1 MYYNRFQ
8 EKIFFYSLLTKN
20 KNGITKQDV
29 KDYLIQQLQDDVGL
43 DNDINDLHHFLINQ
57 DYFII
62 GYYQARK
69 WLEKESVF
77 EAIEKIREYEQFNF
91 GEVTTDFSDEE
102 KTANMLAYV
111 LADEILNENNTYQL
125 FSRMPGN
132 FNEDKRDLLVDSLE
146 NS

>member
-1 MYYNRFQ
+1 M
-8 EKIFFYSLLTKN
+8 ELL
-20 KNGITKQDV
+20 KQDV
-29 KDYLIQQLQDDVGL
+29 KNYLIQQLEDNVGL
-43 DNDINDLHHFLINQ
+43 DNDINDLHHYLINE

-77 EAIEKIREYEQFNF
+77 EAIEKIRDYEESNF
-91 GEVTTDFSDEE
+91 GEVSTDFSNEE
-102 KTANMLAYV
+102 QTANMLAYV

-125 FSRMPGN
+125 FTRFTGL
-132 FNEDKRDLLVDSLE
+132 FDEDKKELLINSLQ

>member
-1 MYYNRFQ
+1 MN
-8 EKIFFYSLLTKN
+8 ILKN
-20 KNGITKQDV
+20 DV
-29 KDYLIQQLQDDVGL
+29 KDYLIQQLNDDVGL
-43 DNDINDLHHFLINQ
+43 DNDINDLHHFLINE

-77 EAIEKIREYEQFNF
+77 EVIEKIRDYEESNF

-102 KTANMLAYV
+102 KTANMLAYI
-111 LADEILNENNTYQL
+111 LADEILNENDMYQF
-125 FSRMPGN
+125 FSRLSGN
-132 FNEDKRDLLVDSLE
+132 FDEDKRDLLVDSLE

>member
-1 MYYNRFQ
+1 MN
-8 EKIFFYSLLTKN
+8 IL
-20 KNGITKQDV
+20 KQDV
-29 KDYLIQQLQDDVGL
+29 KDYLIQQLQDDVGI
-43 DNDINDLHHFLINQ
+43 DNDINDLHHYLINQ
-57 DYFII
+57 DYFLI
-62 GYYQARK
+62 GYYNCRK

-77 EAIEKIREYEQFNF
+77 EAIEKIKDYEQSNF

-125 FSRMPGN
+125 FSRMLGN
-132 FNEDKRDLLVDSLE
+132 FDEDKRDLLVDSLE

>member
-1 MYYNRFQ
+1 M
-8 EKIFFYSLLTKN
+8 ELL
-20 KNGITKQDV
+20 KQDV
-29 KDYLIQQLQDDVGL
+29 KDYLIQQLEDNVGL
-43 DNDINDLHHFLINQ
+43 DNDINDLHHYLINE

-77 EAIEKIREYEQFNF
+77 EAIEKVRDYEESNF
-91 GEVTTDFSDEE
+91 GEVSTDFSNEE
-102 KTANMLAYV
+102 QTANMLAYV

-125 FSRMPGN
+125 FTRFTGL
-132 FNEDKRDLLVDSLE
+132 FDKDKKELLINSLQ

>member
-1 MYYNRFQ
+1 M
-8 EKIFFYSLLTKN
+8 ELL
-20 KNGITKQDV
+20 KQDV
-29 KDYLIQQLQDDVGL
+29 KDYLIQQLQDNIGL
-43 DNDINDLHHFLINQ
+43 DNDINDLHHYLINE

-102 KTANMLAYV
+102 KTANMLAYI

-125 FSRMPGN
+125 FSRMSGN
-132 FNEDKRDLLVDSLE
+132 FDEDKRDLLVNSLE

>member
-1 MYYNRFQ
+1 MN
-8 EKIFFYSLLTKN
+8 IL
-20 KNGITKQDV
+20 KQDV

-43 DNDINDLHHFLINQ
+43 DNDINDLHHYLVNE

-77 EAIEKIREYEQFNF
+77 ESIEKIKDYEKSNF

-102 KTANMLAYV
+102 KTANMLAYI

-125 FSRMPGN
+125 FSRMSGN
-132 FNEDKRDLLVDSLE
+132 FDEDKRDLLVNSLE

>member
-1 MYYNRFQ
+1 MN
-8 EKIFFYSLLTKN
+8 IL
-20 KNGITKQDV
+20 KQDV
-29 KDYLIQQLQDDVGL
+29 KDYLVQQLQDDVGL
-43 DNDINDLHHFLINQ
+43 DNDINNLHHYLINQ
-57 DYFII
+57 DYFLI
-62 GYYQARK
+62 GYYNCRK

-77 EAIEKIREYEQFNF
+77 EAIEKIKDYEQSNF

-132 FNEDKRDLLVDSLE
+132 FDEDKRDLLVDSLE

>member
-1 MYYNRFQ
+1 M
-8 EKIFFYSLLTKN
+8 ELL
-20 KNGITKQDV
+20 KQDV
-29 KDYLIQQLQDDVGL
+29 KNYLIQQLEDNVGL
-43 DNDINDLHHFLINQ
+43 DNDINDLHHYLINE

-77 EAIEKIREYEQFNF
+77 EAIEKVRDYEESNF
-91 GEVTTDFSDEE
+91 GEVSTDFSNEE
-102 KTANMLAYV
+102 QTANMLAYV

-125 FSRMPGN
+125 FSRFTGV
-132 FNEDKRDLLVDSLE
+132 FDKYKKELLINSLQ

>member
-1 MYYNRFQ
+1 MD
-8 EKIFFYSLLTKN
+8 LL
-20 KNGITKQDV
+20 KQDV
-29 KDYLIQQLQDDVGL
+29 KDYLVQQLQDDVGL
-43 DNDINDLHHFLINQ
+43 DNDINNLHHYLINQ
-57 DYFII
+57 DYFLI
-62 GYYQARK
+62 GYYNCRK

-77 EAIEKIREYEQFNF
+77 EAIEKIKDYEQSNF

-125 FSRMPGN
+125 FSRMLGN
-132 FNEDKRDLLVDSLE
+132 FDEDKRDLLVDSLE

>member
-1 MYYNRFQ
+1 M
-8 EKIFFYSLLTKN
+8 ELL
-20 KNGITKQDV
+20 KQDV
-29 KDYLIQQLQDDVGL
+29 KDYLIQQLEDNVGL
-43 DNDINDLHHFLINQ
+43 DNDINDLHHYLINQ

-77 EAIEKIREYEQFNF
+77 EAIEKVRDYEESNF
-91 GEVTTDFSDEE
+91 GEVSTDFSNEE
-102 KTANMLAYV
+102 QTANMLAYV

-125 FSRMPGN
+125 FTRFTGL
-132 FNEDKRDLLVDSLE
+132 FDKDKKELLINSLQ

>member
-1 MYYNRFQ
+1 MN
-8 EKIFFYSLLTKN
+8 IL
-20 KNGITKQDV
+20 KQDV

-77 EAIEKIREYEQFNF
+77 QAIEKIKDYEQSNF
-91 GEVTTDFSDEE
+91 GKVTTDFSDQE

-111 LADEILNENNTYQL
+111 LADEILNENNIYQL
-125 FSRMPGN
+125 FSRMSGN
-132 FNEDKRDLLVDSLE
+132 FDEDKRDLLVDSLE

>member
-1 MYYNRFQ
+1 MD
-8 EKIFFYSLLTKN
+8 LL
-20 KNGITKQDV
+20 KQDV

-43 DNDINDLHHFLINQ
+43 DNDINDLHHYLINE
-57 DYFII
+57 DYFLI
-62 GYYQARK
+62 GYYNCRK

-77 EAIEKIREYEQFNF
+77 EAIEKIKEYEQFNF

-125 FSRMPGN
+125 FSRMLGN
-132 FNEDKRDLLVDSLE
+132 FDEDKRDLLVDSLE

>member
-1 MYYNRFQ
+1 MN
-8 EKIFFYSLLTKN
+8 IL
-20 KNGITKQDV
+20 KQDV

-43 DNDINDLHHFLINQ
+43 DNDINDLHHYLINE

-77 EAIEKIREYEQFNF
+77 EAIEKIREYEESNF
-91 GEVTTDFSDEE
+91 GEVTTDFSNEE

>member
-1 MYYNRFQ
+1 MD
-8 EKIFFYSLLTKN
+8 LL
-20 KNGITKQDV
+20 KQDV
-29 KDYLIQQLQDDVGL
+29 KDYLVQQLQDDVGL
-43 DNDINDLHHFLINQ
+43 DNDINDLHHSLINQ

-77 EAIEKIREYEQFNF
+77 EAIEKIKDYEQSNF
-91 GEVTTDFSDEE
+91 GEITTDFSDEE

-111 LADEILNENNTYQL
+111 LAYEILNENNTYQL

>member
-1 MYYNRFQ
+1 MN
-8 EKIFFYSLLTKN
+8 IL
-20 KNGITKQDV
+20 KQDV

-43 DNDINDLHHFLINQ
+43 DNDINDLHHYLINE

-77 EAIEKIREYEQFNF
+77 ESIEKIKDYEKSNF

-102 KTANMLAYV
+102 KTANMLAYI

-125 FSRMPGN
+125 FSRMSGN
-132 FNEDKRDLLVDSLE
+132 FDEDKRDLLVNSLE

>member
-1 MYYNRFQ
+1 MN
-8 EKIFFYSLLTKN
+8 IL
-20 KNGITKQDV
+20 KQDV

-43 DNDINDLHHFLINQ
+43 DNDINDLHHYLINEH
-57 DYFII
+57 YFLI
-62 GYYQARK
+62 GYYNCKK

-77 EAIEKIREYEQFNF
+77 EAIEKIKEYEQFNF

-125 FSRMPGN
+125 FSRMLGN
-132 FNEDKRDLLVDSLE
+132 FDEDKRDLLVDSLE

>member
-1 MYYNRFQ
+1 M
-8 EKIFFYSLLTKN
+8 ELL
-20 KNGITKQDV
+20 KQDV
-29 KDYLIQQLQDDVGL
+29 KDYLVQQLQDDVGL
-43 DNDINDLHHFLINQ
+43 DNDINDLHHYLINE
-57 DYFII
+57 DYFLI
-62 GYYQARK
+62 GYYNCRK

-77 EAIEKIREYEQFNF
+77 KAIEKIKDYEQSNF

-125 FSRMPGN
+125 LSRMSGN
-132 FNEDKRDLLVDSLE
+132 FDEDKRDLLVDSLE

>member
-1 MYYNRFQ
+1 MD
-8 EKIFFYSLLTKN
+8 LL
-20 KNGITKQDV
+20 KQDV

-43 DNDINDLHHFLINQ
+43 DNDINDLHHYLINEH
-57 DYFII
+57 YFLI
-62 GYYQARK
+62 GYYNCKK

-77 EAIEKIREYEQFNF
+77 EAIEKIKEYEQFNF

-102 KTANMLAYV
+102 KTANMLAYI

-125 FSRMPGN
+125 FSRMSGN
-132 FNEDKRDLLVDSLE
+132 FDEDKRDLLVNSLE

>member
-1 MYYNRFQ
+1 MN
-8 EKIFFYSLLTKN
+8 IL
-20 KNGITKQDV
+20 KQDV

-43 DNDINDLHHFLINQ
+43 DNDINDLHHYLINE

-77 EAIEKIREYEQFNF
+77 ESIEKIKDYEKSNF

>member
-1 MYYNRFQ
+1 MD
-8 EKIFFYSLLTKN
+8 LL
-20 KNGITKQDV
+20 KQDV

-43 DNDINDLHHFLINQ
+43 DNDINDLHHYLINE

-77 EAIEKIREYEQFNF
+77 ESIEKIKDYEKSNF

-102 KTANMLAYV
+102 KTANMLAYI

-125 FSRMPGN
+125 FSRMSGN
-132 FNEDKRDLLVDSLE
+132 FDEDKRDLLVNSLE

>member
-1 MYYNRFQ
+1 M
-8 EKIFFYSLLTKN
+8 ELL
-20 KNGITKQDV
+20 KQDV
-29 KDYLIQQLQDDVGL
+29 KDYLVQQLQDGIGL
-43 DNDINDLHHFLINQ
+43 DNDINDLHHYLINQ

-77 EAIEKIREYEQFNF
+77 EAIEKIKDYEQFNF
-91 GEVTTDFSDEE
+91 GEVTTDFSDQE
-102 KTANMLAYV
+102 KTANMLAYI

-125 FSRMPGN
+125 FSKFKGL
-132 FNEDKRDLLVDSLE
+132 FDGDKRDLLVNSLE

>member
-1 MYYNRFQ
+1 MN
-8 EKIFFYSLLTKN
+8 IL
-20 KNGITKQDV
+20 KQDV

-77 EAIEKIREYEQFNF
+77 QAIEKIKDYEQSNF
-91 GEVTTDFSDEE
+91 GKVTTDFSDQE

-125 FSRMPGN
+125 FSRMSGN
-132 FNEDKRDLLVDSLE
+132 FDEDKRDLLVDSLE